1 MEGKKRRIR
10 IHRGLT
16 FAAAVV
22 LTLVIAVFL
31 FQRSELLS
39 YQLSEYVNDHYFK
52 DTPFEFSCGAV
63 RSDLLTHASV
73 SDPVVR
79 YHDADRTVKV
89 FAADEIT
96 IDYEVMELLKLRMII
111 RHLGLEKVRISVWYD
126 DNGKPI
132 VPVLRATGT
141 PADGGVS
148 PYVEV
153 RRFAVRDLQVLVEK
167 EDAAHSVKEVDLSGS
182 AQYANGRG
190 EIEIDQGRAYVAD
203 KKRNISSIR
212 AHFEFGGGRVEASDV
227 VVRFEESLIM
237 LSGQY
242 QDGRFHRV
250 RGVFNPLNLDE
261 ISSLGWIP
269 EEHGE
274 VGGSVVVNG
283 VRDSLSVEGSLTG
296 RALGLV
302 FSGLTLEGV
311 VTPERVHL
319 SSIEGQVHGCRLNGE
334 VTYDRITGGY
344 SFDGLCEG
352 LDITEGFLPEGGA
365 PPTDANGVVHF
376 RYDAVAKVYDVTADL
391 ENSVVNGF
399 EGERIE
405 FAGRWSEKRG
415 LDLRTFVVTRP
426 GFALAAFGRI
436 DQNSQ
441 ADLVLSVGG
450 NNLDYATDYLA
461 FPRLGGTADLT
472 ARLVGPLDALQVNA
486 NGSWRDLTYL
496 TARIDSGLVHADA
509 RDVLSPRA
517 RGTVSVDGRRLFIFG
532 RQFSNPHVQFD
543 VEGER
548 VAVRDFS
555 FSKGDTLVTTDF
567 DVEIKGLETPILI
580 KHLAVQTPGMTW
592 RNPRPARVTFTESVT
607 EIDSLVL
614 AANGYE
620 LGTSGRYSTTTNAT
634 DLRVWGRNID
644 LSVVPG
650 AAAGPLGVTGR
661 GDFDAVVRGD
671 PTNPEVYLVLDVRD
685 GAAGEVPFTNLS
697 LEGAF
702 AAGAYRLDRLT
713 VRNGDD
719 SLVASGS
726 WAYDRSPV
734 SFVGSRSSGDD
745 AWNAEISLETRVERF
760 PVTPFVRRVYKN
772 SRWDGT
778 FSGRATAGGTL
789 GAPRIELAGLVST
802 MADSGLALPDIRAD
816 VLYEGG
822 QLAVKSLSVDD
833 GRNRVAVTGTLPVE
847 LDIKHGKGFLFR
859 RDASVD
865 FESDFS
871 IADLSVVA
879 AHVNEVAAAT
889 GVLSGH
895 IAVSGEALDPRF
907 GGDLA
912 LRDAAFRLAGS
923 DEVFRDLSADVS
935 IRENLV
941 TLKSL
946 RARKEKKGLVEAR
959 GSAMLKGFGLSEYTL
974 DASLSDVPLA
984 VVPGFRSVQSG
995 KLRLKSQPSGQQRPV
1010 PSITGTLEV
1019 REAVITRSLA
1029 TQEGPPSP
1037 LTMPSETPSW
1047 LCDVEVKAPKNVW
1060 VRNPEVNVEMGGDL
1074 LLKRDQKGLYLR
1086 GDLSVLRGS
1095 YTLYNNRFRITS
1107 GRFDFAT
1114 ATTLRPGIYLDAYTP
1129 YRRAGE
1135 VEHKIFLGLSWPPD
1149 EEEPKI
1155 SLSYSEPGY
1164 SESDIWAMLGG
1175 QVVTGG
1181 AAFTGQDSWNASGTA
1196 ASLASSYLERILNAQ
1211 MSDMTISVESAP
1223 VGESG
1228 RTEDQENDMSI
1239 AVGRYLS
1246 EDLYFNY
1253 RQGLRVTSARS
1264 IDVEFRLS
1272 NMLLLRSEIIQYS
1285 QKGLEGR
1292 SRQATEEINFDLKFR
1307 WEY

>member
-1 MEGKKRRIR
+1 MEGKKRKIR

-16 FAAAVV
+16 FSAAIV
-22 LTLVIAVFL
+22 LTVAIAVFL

-39 YQLSEYVNDHYFK
+39 YQLSEYINDHYFK
-52 DTPFEFSCGAV
+52 DTPFEFSCGSV
-63 RSDLLTHASV
+63 TSDLLTHASV
-73 SDPVVR
+73 SDPVIR
-79 YHDADRTVKV
+79 YHDADRSVKV

-96 IDYEVMELLKLRMII
+96 IDYDVMELLKLRMIV

-132 VPVLRATGT
+132 VPIPRAADS
-141 PADGGVS
+141 PADAVVS
-148 PYVEV
+148 PYVEI
-153 RRFAVRDLQVLVEK
+153 RRFTVRDLQVMVER
-167 EDAAHSVKEVDLSGS
+167 ESAAHSVKEVDLSGS
-182 AQYANGRG
+182 ATYADGRG

-203 KKRNISSIR
+203 KERSISSIR
-212 AHFEFGGGRVEASDV
+212 AHVEVADGRVEASDV
-227 VVRFEESLIM
+227 VVRLEESLIM

-269 EEHGE
+269 EAHGE

-283 VRDSLSVEGSLTG
+283 VRDSLAVEGSLTG

-311 VTPERVHL
+311 VTPERVDL
-319 SSIEGQVHGCRLNGE
+319 SSIEGQVHGCHLDGQ
-334 VTYDRITGGY
+334 VTYDRVNGGY

-352 LDITEGFLPEGGA
+352 LDITEGFLREGGA
-365 PPTDANGVVHF
+365 PPTDANGVVHL
-376 RYDAVAKVYDVTADL
+376 RYDAVAKVYDVKADL

-405 FAGRWSEKRG
+405 FAGRWSENRG
-415 LDLRTFVVTRP
+415 LDIRTFVVTRP

-436 DQNSQ
+436 DQNNH

-450 NNLDYATDYLA
+450 NDLGYATDYLA

-472 ARLVGPLDALQVNA
+472 AKLVGPLDALQVNA
-486 NGSWRDLTYL
+486 NGTWLDLTYL
-496 TARIDSGLVHADA
+496 TARVDSGLVHADA
-509 RDVLSPRA
+509 RDVLSPGARA
-517 RGTVSVDGRRLFIFG
+517 TVSVDGRRLFIAG
-532 RQFSNPHVQFD
+532 RQFSNPHVHFD

-548 VAVRDFS
+548 VAVRDLS

-567 DVEIKGLETPILI
+567 DVEVKVNETPILI

-592 RNPRPARVTFTESVT
+592 RNPRPARVTFSESVT
-607 EIDSLVL
+607 EIDTLVL
-614 AANGYE
+614 VANGHE
-620 LGTSGRYSTTTNAT
+620 LGASGRYSTTTNAT
-634 DLRVWGRNID
+634 DLRVWGKNID
-644 LSVVPG
+644 LSMLPPP
-650 AAAGPLGVTGR
+650 AAGPLGITGK

-671 PTNPEVYLVLDVRD
+671 PGNPEISLAMDVRN
-685 GAAGEVPFTNLS
+685 GAAGEVPFSNLS

-726 WAYDRSPV
+726 WAYARSPI
-734 SFVGSRSSGDD
+734 SLAGPRSRGDEV
-745 AWNAEISLETRVERF
+745 WNAEIMLETRVERF
-760 PVTPFVRRVYKN
+760 PVTHFVRRVYKN
-772 SRWDGT
+772 PRWDGT
-778 FSGRATAGGTL
+778 FSGRATVGGTL
-789 GAPRIELAGLVST
+789 GAPRIELAGFVRT
-802 MADSGLALPDIRAD
+802 AADSGIALPDIRTD
-816 VLYEGG
+816 LLYEGG
-822 QLAVKSLSVDD
+822 RLTVKSLSVDD
-833 GRNRVAVTGTLPVE
+833 GRNRVAVTGTIPVE
-847 LDIKHGKGFLFR
+847 LDIRNGSGFRFR
-859 RDASVD
+859 RDAPVD

-871 IADLSVVA
+871 IADLSVVT
-879 AHVNEVAAAT
+879 AHVDAVAAAT
-889 GVLSGH
+889 GVFSGH
-895 IAVSGEALDPRF
+895 IAVSGEALEPRF
-907 GGDLA
+907 VGDLT
-912 LRDAAFRLAGS
+912 LRDTAFRLSGS
-923 DEVFRDLSADVS
+923 DEIFRDLSADVS

-946 RARKEKKGLVEAR
+946 RARKEKKGLIEAR
-959 GSAMLKGFGLSEYTL
+959 GSAVLKGFSLSEYTL
-974 DASLSDVPLA
+974 DTSLSNVPLA
-984 VVPGFRSVQSG
+984 VVTGFRSVQSG
-995 KLRLKSQPSGQQRPV
+995 KLRLKSLANGQQRPI

-1019 REAVITRSLA
+1019 TEAVIARSLA
-1029 TQEGPPSP
+1029 AQEGPPSP
-1037 LTMPSETPSW
+1037 LTMPSETPAW
-1047 LCDVEVKAPKNVW
+1047 VCDVEVKAPKNVW
-1060 VRNPEVNVEMGGDL
+1060 VRNPEVSVEMGGDL
-1074 LLKRDQKGLYLR
+1074 FLKKDQKGLYLR

-1095 YTLYNNRFRITS
+1095 YTLYNNKFRITS

-1181 AAFTGQDSWNASGTA
+1181 AAFAGGESWNASGTA
-1196 ASLASSYLERILNAQ
+1196 ASLASNYLERILNAQ
-1211 MSDMTISVESAP
+1211 MSDMTISVESTP
-1223 VGESG
+1223 VGEPG
-1228 RTEDQENDMSI
+1228 RTADQENDMSI
-1239 AVGRYLS
+1239 AVGSYLS
-1246 EDLYFNY
+1246 EDLYLNY
-1253 RQGLRVTSARS
+1253 RQGLRITSARA
-1264 IDVEFRLS
+1264 IDIEYRLS

-1285 QKGLEGR
+1285 QKGLEGK